1 MVIKAEE
8 LIKVDSLWDAITKYK
23 YPIWK
28 VREKCE
34 EYLMQYFYQELVDK
48 FNEDKPEDE
57 KYDGSQPND
66 KFRQFAHDYLDSLF
80 R

>member
-1 MVIKAEE
+1 
-8 LIKVDSLWDAITKYK
+8 
-23 YPIWK
+23 
-28 VREKCE
+28 
-34 EYLMQYFYQELVDK
+34 MQYFYQELVDK

-57 KYDGSQPND
+57 KYDGSKPND

>member
-1 MVIKAEE
+1 MIEAEK
-8 LIKVDSLWDAITKYK
+8 LIKVENLWDAITKYK
-23 YPIWK
+23 YPIGA

-34 EYLMQYFYQELVDK
+34 DYLIQYFYQELVEK
-48 FNEDKPEDE
+48 YNEDKPEDE
-57 KYDGSQPND
+57 QYDGSTQND